1 MVPRGLSALRA
12 IVLVA
17 VFLVAGA
24 AQAASDLTIADFV
37 GRYRGEAHEEPGDRF
52 FVGVLRDVAVE
63 LQREGEGFRLGWSTL
78 IRDDA
83 ADAAAGRRPR
93 IREGLLH
100 FVPAAQPGQF
110 RTPDPPEPFADRPA
124 AWAHIDGNALTVRV
138 MTIGADGDWELQT
151 YVRTLTGDRMTLRFT
166 RTRPGSPD
174 LVVVGELTRLRE

>member
-1 MVPRGLSALRA
+1 MVTRVLSALRA
-12 IVLVA
+12 IVLAA
-17 VFLVAGA
+17 VVVVGA
-24 AQAASDLTIADFV
+24 AQAASELTIADFV

-52 FVGVLRDVAVE
+52 FVSVLRDVAVE
-63 LQREGEGFRLGWSTL
+63 LQREGEGFRLAWSTL

-83 ADAAAGRRPR
+83 PAAAGPRPR
-93 IREGLLH
+93 MREALLH